1 MVSDEQGSGS
11 GADRRLAPRIL
22 VDIEVDYAC
31 EDTYLFA
38 YITDM
43 SAFGIFVRTNAPEPK
58 GTELHLRFTP
68 PGEAKSLAVE
78 GRVVW
83 LNPYRPGDMDNTHP
97 GMGIEFVNLDELT
110 RERLVELVR
119 KIAYIDREGD

>member
-11 GADRRLAPRIL
+11 DADRRLAPRIL

-43 SAFGIFVRTNAPEPK
+43 SALGIFVRTNAPEAK

-68 PGEAKSLAVE
+68 PGEAKALSVE
-78 GRVVW
+78 GRVCWV
-83 LNPYRPGDMDNTHP
+83 NPYRPGNMDSTHP
-97 GMGIEFVNLDELT
+97 GMGIEFVNVDDRT
-110 RERLVELVR
+110 KQRLVELVR
-119 KIAYIDREGD
+119 KIAYIDREE